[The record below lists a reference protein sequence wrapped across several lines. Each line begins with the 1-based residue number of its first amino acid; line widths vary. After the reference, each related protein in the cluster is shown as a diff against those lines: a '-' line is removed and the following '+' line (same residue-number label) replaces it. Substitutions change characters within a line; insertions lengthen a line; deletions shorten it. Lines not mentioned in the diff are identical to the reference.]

1 MNVQNLVTTLR
12 QHRIG
17 TSFAKGVG
25 YFVSTVYKEQCH
37 GYETI
42 IKEAGIA
49 SGPLCLLYAK
59 SPKDAM
65 INHIALSRA
74 AISMDEVIRLNEA
87 VVKDYFPTELIEML
101 DKDNA
106 SQEPNTFLSEY
117 CHSLIQM
124 SGLNYKQ
131 SRGGKMKIIIFIIGF
146 GLLYWFFK

>member
-1 MNVQNLVTTLR
+1 
-12 QHRIG
+12 
-17 TSFAKGVG
+17 
-25 YFVSTVYKEQCH
+25 
-37 GYETI
+37 
-42 IKEAGIA
+42 
-49 SGPLCLLYAK
+49 
-59 SPKDAM
+59 
-65 INHIALSRA
+65 
-74 AISMDEVIRLNEA
+74 MDEVIRLNEA